1 MIKTWSYIKEYK
13 NSRKEILNS
22 IDKTLKSGNLFFGN
36 QLYKFE
42 KNFLKHNKSK
52 YGLAV
57 GSGTDAL
64 IISLKALGIGN
75 NRNDEVIT
83 VSNTAIPTVSA
94 ITTAGAKAVFADI
107 GKDYLINIDN
117 IQKLINKNTKAIMPV
132 HLYGHPCDM
141 EKIYKIAK
149 KNNLKI
155 IEDCAQSQ
163 GATFNNKKVGTFGD
177 FGCFSFYPTK
187 ILGAYGDGGF
197 ITTSSAKMYNKI
209 KRIRFYGIEQNDKKN
224 KFNKKYYANEHG
236 INSRLDELHASILN
250 IKLNKINSYI
260 SKRKKIAKI
269 YLEELKNTSL
279 KLPNQKVNCQHVF
292 HLFTV
297 YHPQRELIIKKLKS
311 KNIEIKIYY
320 PFPIHK
326 MKAYKNIKVNK
337 NFKLLVTEKMAK
349 GIFSLPLYPELSIT
363 EVYKVV
369 KALKTVLKTI

>member
-94 ITTAGAKAVFADI
+94 IATAGAKAVFADI

-250 IKLNKINSYI
+250 VKLNKINNYI
-260 SKRKKIAKI
+260 SKRKKIAEI